1 MFLKREA
8 ERGDY
13 PIGVHYSKDGFV
25 ARCRNP
31 FTNRNEELGC
41 YSTPEK
47 AFYLGYKPYKENII
61 KQVAQIEFDKD
72 NITKECYESMMNY
85 EVEIDD

>member
-1 MFLKREA
+1 MKEKLNDWCLDKAVE
-8 ERGDY
+8 
-13 PIGVHYSKDGFV
+13 IGY
-25 ARCRNP
+25 
-31 FTNRNEELGC
+31 

-61 KQVAQIEFDKD
+61 KQVAQIEYDNG
-72 NITKECYESMMNY
+72 NITEECYQAMMNY